1 MKNQSIVNTQE
12 HEAWPRG
19 FDIRAQ
25 YAEQQELLTAEFSE
39 MVDIAPPRDIPLQG
53 KDKND

>member
-1 MKNQSIVNTQE
+1 MKNQSTVSTQE

-19 FDIRAQ
+19 FDIRAE
-25 YAEQQELLTAEFSE
+25 YSEQQELLTAEFSP
-39 MVDIAPPRDIPLQG
+39 MVDDAQQRDIPLQG